1 MNVTGTSPFVRRK
14 GMPSI
19 APLSPHSG
27 RSLWS
32 SRSRTGSPVS
42 PARTVSSSM
51 WTTTPTALDG
61 QYARSSS
68 NGISS
73 RRRKASPSP
82 SSSAGSEMMS
92 RLGLL
97 FGADARNAER
107 SPSSNSGGGGVGGSA
122 TLMSARS
129 NDSSSSMKSFDANRL
144 TSSNASP
151 VSTLTGAYIHYTL
164 HWQSSK

>member
-1 MNVTGTSPFVRRK
+1 MDAGTSPFVRRK

-51 WTTTPTALDG
+51 STTTTALDG
-61 QYARSSS
+61 QYARCSA

-107 SPSSNSGGGGVGGSA
+107 SPSSNSGGGGGGGGGSA